1 MSLGIM
7 SNLKVCG
14 CPSPQPSALLRVF
27 PRPRLRGEGVNR
39 LPCVAGILLLALFCN
54 FPLQAVAADG
64 SPETKP
70 TAKPIAQASAANRIE
85 HESFVYEAPAGWS
98 VFNNEMRSSF
108 AMASFFNAGNEM
120 IQLSVSGKLAPEQYA
135 GARERL
141 RKAEQGETRGGW
153 LMARAGDAELPRH
166 GTVYEAVYYD
176 NANLLTSFTYN
187 VFGAERIALFTI
199 TLRGIRTDLDEAVRT
214 ARLMVGGLRWK

>member
-1 MSLGIM
+1 MSLEIG
-7 SNLKVCG
+7 SNSTNCG
-14 CPSPQPSALLRVF
+14 FPSPQPAPRERGAGVALCIF
-27 PRPRLRGEGVNR
+27 
-39 LPCVAGILLLALFCN
+39 LLSFVLL
-54 FPLQAVAADG
+54 PLQTVAADG
-64 SPETKP
+64 AAETKP
-70 TAKPIAQASAANRIE
+70 AAKPASQPSAANRVERDFFI
-85 HESFVYEAPAGWS
+85 YEAPAGWS
-98 VFNNEMRSSF
+98 VFNNELRSSF
-108 AMASFFNAGNEM
+108 AMASFFNAQNEM

-153 LMARAGDAELPRH
+153 LMACAGDAKLPPH

-187 VFGAERIALFTI
+187 VFGPERIALFTI
-199 TLRGIRTDLDEAVRT
+199 TLKGIRTDLDEAVRT

>member
-1 MSLGIM
+1 M
-7 SNLKVCG
+7 
-14 CPSPQPSALLRVF
+14 ALL
-27 PRPRLRGEGVNR
+27 L
-39 LPCVAGILLLALFCN
+39 LPIGGIAAESN
-54 FPLQAVAADG
+54 TETQAA
-64 SPETKP
+64 
-70 TAKPIAQASAANRIE
+70 AKPASQHSAATRVERDFFI
-85 HESFVYEAPAGWS
+85 YEAPAGWS
-98 VFNNEMRSSF
+98 VFNNELRSSF
-108 AMASFFNAGNEM
+108 AMASFFNAQNEM

-153 LMARAGDAELPRH
+153 LMARAGDAELPPH

-187 VFGAERIALFTI
+187 VFGPERIALFTI
-199 TLRGIRTDLDEAVRT
+199 TLKGIRTDLDEAVRT

>member
-1 MSLGIM
+1 M
-7 SNLKVCG
+7 
-14 CPSPQPSALLRVF
+14 AA
-27 PRPRLRGEGVNR
+27 EGG
-39 LPCVAGILLLALFCN
+39 A
-54 FPLQAVAADG
+54 
-64 SPETKP
+64 E
-70 TAKPIAQASAANRIE
+70 AKPAAKPSSQASAANRIE

-166 GTVYEAVYYD
+166 GAVYEAVYYD

-187 VFGAERIALFTI
+187 VFGPERIALFTI

>member
-1 MSLGIM
+1 MPL
-7 SNLKVCG
+7 
-14 CPSPQPSALLRVF
+14 SPRK
-27 PRPRLRGEGVNR
+27 RGEGAGGGACA
-39 LPCVAGILLLALFCN
+39 LGILLLLSFVVA
-54 FPLQAVAADG
+54 PLQAVAADANADAK
-64 SPETKP
+64 PAVKP
-70 TAKPIAQASAANRIE
+70 TSQVSAANRVEREFFI
-85 HESFVYEAPAGWS
+85 YEAPAGWS

-108 AMASFFNAGNEM
+108 AMANFFNARNEM

-153 LMARAGDAELPRH
+153 LMARAGDTELPQH

-187 VFGAERIALFTI
+187 VFGPERIALFTI
-199 TLRGIRTDLDEAVRT
+199 TLKGIRTDLDEAVRT
-214 ARLMVGGLRWK
+214 ARLMVDGLRWK

>member
-1 MSLGIM
+1 MGVL
-7 SNLKVCG
+7 LVALCCG
-14 CPSPQPSALLRVF
+14 L
-27 PRPRLRGEGVNR
+27 
-39 LPCVAGILLLALFCN
+39 
-54 FPLQAVAADG
+54 PLQAGAAEGDADAKD
-64 SPETKP
+64 S
-70 TAKPIAQASAANRIE
+70 AKPASQPASASRVE
-85 HESFVYEAPAGWS
+85 HESFVYEAPAGWA

-108 AMASFFNAGNEM
+108 AMVNFFNAGNEM

-141 RKAEQGETRGGW
+141 RKAEQGQSRKGW
-153 LMARAGDAELPRH
+153 LLARNGDAELPQH

-187 VFGAERIALFTI
+187 VFGPERIALFTI
-199 TLRGIRTDLDEAVRT
+199 TLKGIRTDLDEAVRA

>member
-1 MSLGIM
+1 M
-7 SNLKVCG
+7 
-14 CPSPQPSALLRVF
+14 
-27 PRPRLRGEGVNR
+27 
-39 LPCVAGILLLALFCN
+39 
-54 FPLQAVAADG
+54 AADG
-64 SPETKP
+64 SAENKP
-70 TAKPIAQASAANRIE
+70 AAKPASQPSAANRVE
-85 HESFVYEAPAGWS
+85 RDFFAYEAPAGWS
-98 VFNNEMRSSF
+98 VFNNELRSSF
-108 AMASFFNAGNEM
+108 AMASFFNAQNEM

-153 LMARAGDAELPRH
+153 LMARAGDAELPQH

-187 VFGAERIALFTI
+187 VFGPERIALFTI
-199 TLRGIRTDLDEAVRT
+199 TLKGIRTDLDEAVRT

>member
-1 MSLGIM
+1 MFFGL
-7 SNLKVCG
+7 
-14 CPSPQPSALLRVF
+14 PLRT
-27 PRPRLRGEGVNR
+27 
-39 LPCVAGILLLALFCN
+39 
-54 FPLQAVAADG
+54 VAADSG
-64 SPETKP
+64 AETKP
-70 TAKPIAQASAANRIE
+70 AAKPASQSSVANRVERDFFI
-85 HESFVYEAPAGWS
+85 YEAPAGWS

-153 LMARAGDAELPRH
+153 LMARAGDAELPQH

-187 VFGAERIALFTI
+187 VFGPERIALFTI
-199 TLRGIRTDLDEAVRT
+199 TLKGIRTDLDEAVRT
-214 ARLMVGGLRWK
+214 ARLMVEGLRWK

>member
-1 MSLGIM
+1 MSLEIG
-7 SNLKVCG
+7 SNSTVFG
-14 CPSPQPSALLRVF
+14 GPSPQPS
-27 PRPRLRGEGVNR
+27 PRRRGEGVVHW
-39 LPCVAGILLLALFCN
+39 CVGKIFLTALLLL
-54 FPLQAVAADG
+54 PVGGMAAEG
-64 SPETKP
+64 SAETKP
-70 TAKPIAQASAANRIE
+70 AAKPASQPSAANRIE
-85 HESFVYEAPAGWS
+85 HESFIYEAPAGWS
-98 VFNNEMRSSF
+98 VFNNELRSSF

-120 IQLSVSGKLAPEQYA
+120 IQLSVSGKLTPEQYA

-153 LMARAGDAELPRH
+153 LMARAGDAELPQH

-187 VFGAERIALFTI
+187 VFGPERIALFTI
-199 TLRGIRTDLDEAVRT
+199 TFRGIRTDLDEAVRS

>member
-1 MSLGIM
+1 MGIVSPGIG
-7 SNLKVCG
+7 SNPTVCG
-14 CPSPQPSALLRVF
+14 GFSHRKRGAGVGACAL
-27 PRPRLRGEGVNR
+27 
-39 LPCVAGILLLALFCN
+39 GILLLLSFVML
-54 FPLQAVAADG
+54 PLQSAAADG
-64 SPETKP
+64 NAETKP
-70 TAKPIAQASAANRIE
+70 AAKPSSQASAANRVE
-85 HESFVYEAPAGWS
+85 RDFFVYEAPAGWS
-98 VFNNEMRSSF
+98 VFNNELRSSF
-108 AMASFFNAGNEM
+108 AMASFFNAQNEM

-153 LMARAGDAELPRH
+153 LMARAGDAELPQH

-187 VFGAERIALFTI
+187 VFGPERIALFTI
-199 TLRGIRTDLDEAVRT
+199 TLKGIRTDLDEAVRT

>member
-1 MSLGIM
+1 MG
-7 SNLKVCG
+7 LKIGSKSRICG
-14 CPSPQPSALLRVF
+14 CPSPQPCCASSVPLS
-27 PRPRLRGEGVNR
+27 PRGRGEGAIR
-39 LPCVAGILLLALFCN
+39 LLALRIFLLALLLGGSVQVN
-54 FPLQAVAADG
+54 AADVAA
-64 SPETKP
+64 ETKP
-70 TAKPIAQASAANRIE
+70 AAKPPSQPSAANRIE

-141 RKAEQGETRGGW
+141 RKAEQGGTRGGW
-153 LMARAGDAELPRH
+153 LMARAGDAELPQH

-187 VFGAERIALFTI
+187 VFGSERIALFTI
-199 TLRGIRTDLDEAVRT
+199 TLRGIRTDLDEAVLT